1 MNAVKQQE
9 HWSSRWFFMMAAVG
23 SAVGLA
29 NIWRFPYTT
38 GENGGGAFVF
48 VYLAAVIFLALPL
61 VITELMLGRRS
72 QSCPTEGMKALV
84 REAKVSSWW
93 TVFAFG
99 GVLSTTLIMSYY
111 CMIGG
116 ETVVYA
122 IKTISGEFTG
132 INAAQSSAISAQYNG
147 SWLTVFWGHTLFLG
161 LTVWISAQGVSSG
174 LERAVKYMM
183 PMLFLI
189 LFVMVIYAMFA
200 GEFKQT
206 LLYLFTPDFSLV
218 NADVV
223 IDAFGQAFFSV
234 SVGATT
240 LIAYG
245 SYLQRRDPI
254 VNSAVFIVTADTL
267 VALLA
272 GLAIFPIVF
281 AHGLDAGGGPGL
293 VFEIIP
299 LALGDMPAG
308 SLIGALF
315 FVLLAFAALT
325 SSISLL
331 EVPVAWLNSKPN
343 WTRKRAAVVWGGA
356 VWLLGLLP
364 VLSLNELSNFHP
376 LGMFGNQSTFFDL
389 FDYIASNILLP
400 LSGLIMAI
408 LVGWILPRSLV
419 RAELDADSN
428 PLWFAIWQNLLRYL
442 VPLVLLVVFF
452 SLVV

>member
-48 VYLAAVIFLALPL
+48 VYLAAVLFLALPL
-61 VITELMLGRRS
+61 VITELMLGRRF
-72 QSCPTEGMKALV
+72 QTCPTEGMKALV

-122 IKTISGEFTG
+122 FKTISGEFTG
-132 INAAQSSAISAQYNG
+132 IDAAQSSAISAQYNG

-174 LERAVKYMM
+174 LERAVKYLM

-343 WTRKRAAVVWGGA
+343 WTRKRAALVWGGA

-389 FDYIASNILLP
+389 FDYVASNILLP

-408 LVGWILPRSLV
+408 FVGWILPRSLV